1 MCTSAGVYNIRFQM
15 MVVREKKKK
24 LLFIDG
30 VDIMQADEK
39 SAKAA
44 MRLLIY
50 FALHFLSVGYSMA

>member
-1 MCTSAGVYNIRFQM
+1 M